1 MAVKL
6 KPEKCWLRT
15 IQPSAGERGQNSRK
29 RRLPDP
35 KSKHLPKLYALGT
48 SLASRHPGLT
58 SLAGG
63 SGGPMLTVH
72 SLATE
77 PHLGLIRFPC
87 IKRGKARPVRRI
99 LLTANGSAQGWSRP
113 GSPAVGELGRV
124 TQQPQLCPTQGYFPK
139 MTSSLPSAAPQHSLF
154 PSLPRQ

>member
-1 MAVKL
+1 MLGRGA
-6 KPEKCWLRT
+6 RT
-15 IQPSAGERGQNSRK
+15 PGKG
-29 RRLPDP
+29 RLPDP

-63 SGGPMLTVH
+63 SGSPMLTVH

-77 PHLGLIRFPC
+77 PHLGLTGFPC
-87 IKRGKARPVRRI
+87 INRGKARPVRRI
-99 LLTANGSAQGWSRP
+99 LLTANGSLQGWSRP
-113 GSPAVGELGRV
+113 GSPAGGELGKV

-154 PSLPRQ
+154 PCLPRQ